1 MNGTFS
7 TLLRAEL
14 RRMLTLTT
22 IVLPFLLMI
31 LTGVF
36 MLAASNRENVVQV
49 PTMLLNFVGGFALV
63 FSIPMLGVGMVATDV
78 KEHWLR
84 TLLMR
89 PISRSEYLLA
99 RVLAVYVSVVM
110 TMILS
115 GLVPLLVISA
125 IVDKPLLWMA
135 SRSIPTFVFILGHAY
150 LLLMLLTLL
159 SCWLPGI
166 VNIVMLGLWAMGA
179 SLGAAY
185 VRNEWW
191 DNGWLVTASE
201 FLFPSGFL
209 EAAELSAQ
217 HSGDPMGP
225 ALWGIASVVSFTALT
240 MWSVNRVQV
249 DGGSE

>member
-1 MNGTFS
+1 MNGTFF

-36 MLAASNRENVVQV
+36 MLAASNRENVIQV

-89 PISRSEYLLA
+89 PVSRSEYLLT
-99 RVLAVYVSVVM
+99 RVLAVYVYVVV
-110 TMILS
+110 TIVIS
-115 GLVPLLVISA
+115 GLVPLFAISV
-125 IVDKPLLWMA
+125 IVDKPLLWMV
-135 SRSIPTFVFILGHAY
+135 SRSLPTFAFILGHAY
-150 LLLMLLTLL
+150 LLTMLLTLL

-179 SLGAAY
+179 SLGASY

-191 DNGWLVTASE
+191 DNGWLVTAAE

-209 EAAELSAQ
+209 EAAEYSAQ
-217 HSGDPMGP
+217 YSGDPLGP
-225 ALWGIASVVSFTALT
+225 ALWGVASVVLFTALT